1 MIRDISVRPTKI
13 TGPVKVD
20 HLRRWSQICWSDQ
33 TKMVCSIFISNRN
46 SGSFGL
52 NGKRPVYNNEV
63 TIKQGM
69 TVMSFQHRTP
79 ILHTFQPHA
88 NFKDDILGAFLSLSS
103 APMSSTL
110 IHLCFN
116 TTISIHSL
124 NCIQLI
130 MSQKNGKWH
139 LCSYFQHNVLVHN
152 IVVFFCFQHTAC

>member
-1 MIRDISVRPTKI
+1 MLLETTIILCQMIRDISVRPTKI

-46 SGSFGL
+46 SGIVGL

-63 TIKQGM
+63 TITQGM

-88 NFKDDILGAFLSLSS
+88 NFLSRHSWSFLK
-103 APMSSTL
+103 P
-110 IHLCFN
+110 
-116 TTISIHSL
+116 
-124 NCIQLI
+124 
-130 MSQKNGKWH
+130 
-139 LCSYFQHNVLVHN
+139 
-152 IVVFFCFQHTAC
+152 FFRTHVKHTNSPLF